1 MPEVR
6 GSRFLK
12 CVAKGEGWEC
22 DRDVKYYAKMFCG
35 AHYQQANSGKP
46 LVAARPQFYASSICA
61 ARSSHELAGDGYG
74 DWECPRPREAR
85 EWCSAHY
92 GQLRGT
98 NRIGYLRPIRKYKDY
113 RSDGSQK
120 RCVTC
125 ELVRPNSEFY
135 KSERAADRLKRE
147 CIHCNWI
154 YNLKRRFNISEQRYV
169 EILELQNGGCA
180 ICERGSSA
188 DGKRLAIDHFHG
200 CCQMVGGSCG
210 KCIRGLLCT
219 SCNTML
225 GKYETLPSRF
235 QDSSH
240 LNSYISNPPARQ
252 LS

>member
-6 GSRFLK
+6 RSSFLK
-12 CVAKGEGWEC
+12 CAARGEGWEC
-22 DRDVKYYAKMFCG
+22 DRDVKYYAKLLCG
-35 AHYQQANSGKP
+35 AHYQQANSGKS
-46 LVAARPQFYASSICA
+46 LVAARPQSYPNSICA

-74 DWECPRPREAR
+74 DWECLSPRRSR
-85 EWCSAHY
+85 EWCAAHY

-113 RSDGSQK
+113 RSDGSMK
-120 RCVTC
+120 RCITC
-125 ELVRPNSEFY
+125 ELVKPNSEY
-135 KSERAADRLKRE
+135 YRHEKSADGLKRD
-147 CIHCNWI
+147 CAHCNWI
-154 YNLKRRFNISEQRYV
+154 YNLKRRFNITPQQYAN
-169 EILELQNGGCA
+169 ILELQNGGCA
-180 ICERGSSA
+180 ICGRGSSV

-210 KCIRGLLCT
+210 ECIRGLLCT

-235 QDSSH
+235 QDSPH